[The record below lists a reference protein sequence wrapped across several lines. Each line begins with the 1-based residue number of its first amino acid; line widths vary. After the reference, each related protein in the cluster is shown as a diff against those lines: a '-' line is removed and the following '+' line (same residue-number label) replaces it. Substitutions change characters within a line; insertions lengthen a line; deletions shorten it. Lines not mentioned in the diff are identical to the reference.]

1 LEEVGKEEIN
11 LNQEIHNATKMNNS
25 KKEGPE
31 KKKQSLSKN
40 EGTIF
45 AYLRRSTKKEEQRDS
60 KEKQNDCIDI
70 MARDLWIEIESI
82 RIFED
87 DFTWFKIT
95 TRNGTPVTKRPW
107 YKALMEEIDKCKKP
121 CILLVYDV
129 SRLAR
134 NIPDGTIIC
143 EKLWLHGNINKK
155 RIEYIRFYDGTRW
168 DSKTQEEE
176 IYTAFLRAN
185 SYSSA
190 LAKKKQDSNI
200 ASLIRGIMP
209 KTIKAPPWLTNTD
222 RGMKENEFM
231 PRIRKAF
238 EMKAEWR
245 LEKEISKYLSL
256 YGINIKTWNLM
267 TLVWSKTQY
276 IWEYTHPKT
285 WEVFENLK
293 FTSGNTAISRD
304 LWNRTHKRIGKKAG
318 GYWEWQQGDIIRELL
333 KWGHDKDKAFSVE
346 LKKGKFKS
354 YKSNAYG
361 GFNRTELKILKE
373 FLRTIPEKVVD
384 LYIELEKSFYD
395 SEYHKEKYQDR
406 LNELGKIEAPKE
418 FTVKLGDK
426 LATMSQ
432 TDREYWKKI
441 LERHDLISKRI
452 TALRFGKEETAYDTL
467 TREEMQEAI
476 INYTKEETLYIYGK
490 EGGIAK
496 KMTEALLRWED
507 IEYPMTAEM
516 KKREEIM
523 ILKIKKTQKTKKFLD
538 YSRELEE
545 WEIKVLEM
553 LADYNTEEWKNTRIS
568 ERDIYTSQ
576 RKEVA
581 DIFAKYLQEISWV
594 GKEEEELRSDR
605 KKSLENEIEKKSQI
619 IKSKHVNLVD
629 LFASWDITK
638 EDFDMLKTKMEDEKW
653 EIEILKKELESISR
667 SSDIEEFFDRLPD
680 ILWKTFELSSK
691 VLSTAEIQ
699 GMKEDILKLIEI
711 CTFELEINN
720 KKELKIKLFDA
731 LEGVMYPNGG
741 RYRIRTYIA
750 YTEGWFP
757 TSSINTCT

>member
-1 LEEVGKEEIN
+1 
-11 LNQEIHNATKMNNS
+11 MNNS
-25 KKEGPE
+25 KKDGPE
-31 KKKQSLSKN
+31 KKKQSLSKD

-70 MARDLWIEIESI
+70 MARDLWIEIEDI

-143 EKLWLHGNINKK
+143 EKLWLHGNINKR
-155 RIEYIRFYDGTRW
+155 RIEYIRFYDGTQW
-168 DSKTQEEE
+168 DNKTQEKD
-176 IYTAFLRAN
+176 IYSAFLEAN

-209 KTIKAPPWLTNTD
+209 KTIKAPPWLINTD
-222 RGMKENEFM
+222 KGMKENEYM
-231 PRIRKAF
+231 PHIRKAF

-267 TLVWSKTQY
+267 TLLWSKTQY

-293 FTSGNTAISRD
+293 FTSWNTAISRD
-304 LWNRTHKRIGKKAG
+304 LWDRTHKRIGKKAG
-318 GYWEWQQGDIIRELL
+318 GYGEWQQGDIIRELL

-373 FLRTIPEKVVD
+373 FLRTIPEKIVD
-384 LYIELEKSFYD
+384 LYIELEKSFYA
-395 SEYHKEKYQDR
+395 SEYYKEKYQDR
-406 LNELGKIEAPKE
+406 LNELGKIEPPKE
-418 FTVKLGDK
+418 HAVKLQDR
-426 LATMSQ
+426 LASMSQ
-432 TDREYWKKI
+432 TDREYWEEI
-441 LERHDLISKRI
+441 LERHNLISKRI
-452 TALRFGKEETAYDTL
+452 TALRFGKEETAYDAL
-467 TREEMQEAI
+467 TGEEIEEEI
-476 INYTKEETLYIYGK
+476 INYIKEETLYIYGK
-490 EGGIAK
+490 EGSIAK
-496 KMTEALLRWED
+496 KLTEALLRWED

-516 KKREEIM
+516 KKREKTM
-523 ILKIKKTQKTKKFLD
+523 ILKIRKAQKTKKFQD

-553 LADYNTEEWKNTRIS
+553 FGDHNTEEWKNTRIS
-568 ERDIYTSQ
+568 ERNIYTTQ

-594 GKEEEELRSDR
+594 GKEEKEWRENQG
-605 KKSLENEIEKKSQI
+605 KSLENDIKKKSQSV
-619 IKSKHVNLVD
+619 KTKHSKLID
-629 LFASWDITK
+629 LFTSWDITK
-638 EDFDMLKTKMEDEKW
+638 EDFDIGKEKMEEEKK
-653 EIEILKKELESISR
+653 EIETLEKELESISG
-667 SSDIEEFFDRLPD
+667 SSDIEEFFNRLPD

-691 VLSTAEIQ
+691 VLSNAEIQ
-699 GMKEDILKLIEI
+699 GMKADILKLMEI
-711 CTFELEINN
+711 CTFELEINT
-720 KKELKIKLFDA
+720 KKELKIKLFEG
-731 LEGVMYPNGG
+731 LEDLWNHNGG
-741 RYRIRTYIA
+741 WWGIRT
-750 YTEGWFP
+750 P
-757 TSSINTCT
+757 DPLRVKQML